1 MADDLSQKGTLTK
14 LWQNH
19 GKAVK
24 WLSLGGLLLTCCFL
38 PTAAVAAPA
47 GSGLAGIAA
56 QFYGTAASAA
66 STNFIPGWGNIFE
79 AAFDDAVSIGETIMD
94 AAP

>member
-1 MADDLSQKGTLTK
+1 MANDLSQKGTLTK

-47 GSGLAGIAA
+47 GCGLTGVAT
-56 QFYGTAASAA
+56 QFYGTAAHAA
-66 STNFIPGWGNIFE
+66 SVNFLPGWEIIFE
-79 AAFDDAVSIGETIMD
+79 SAFDDAIKIAETIIE
-94 AAP
+94 AKP